1 MGFRELVRGAAGE
14 LPGLRGGMQGLSG
27 RALGKRCRCVP
38 QPCLPLPPALSGWSP
53 DPPSALTLFPPST
66 TSLLIFFLGLQ
77 DVRFPQDEAVAPSS
91 PFLEEDEGGKKD
103 TWLAELAGERLMAAT
118 SCRSLRENPFKIVSP
133 PPPLMVFLSQGQV
146 LLTATCF

>member
-1 MGFRELVRGAAGE
+1 M
-14 LPGLRGGMQGLSG
+14 
-27 RALGKRCRCVP
+27 
-38 QPCLPLPPALSGWSP
+38 
-53 DPPSALTLFPPST
+53 
-66 TSLLIFFLGLQ
+66 
-77 DVRFPQDEAVAPSS
+77 APSS

>member
-1 MGFRELVRGAAGE
+1 MCTPAMSPLTFSPLRLESKTQRLL
-14 LPGLRGGMQGLSG
+14 LP
-27 RALGKRCRCVP
+27 
-38 QPCLPLPPALSGWSP
+38 
-53 DPPSALTLFPPST
+53 LFPPST

-118 SCRSLRENPFKIVSP
+118 SCRSLRESPFKIVPP
-133 PPPLMVFLSQGQV
+133 PPPLIVFLSQGRV